1 MLRFLLVAHPVI
13 PQQPKQKT
21 AAARRQPAARW
32 GCFQGFS
39 MQPTRKKA
47 TLSAPV
53 PRHSSSSQVRRASG
67 LVSRSA
73 VPATAGSPSVRSRIE
88 AALKEVHDAA
98 ALQLSMSGSKQGS
111 ISVERALLVELTQL
125 SHPDVAKL
133 MALKPTYLK
142 TLRNV
147 PIRKPAALQHSS
159 SSQASVQSVSFQKLC
174 AALQPIKQRTEQQL
188 LLDAVA
194 TGAGSDDLGL
204 QHFVECARQ
213 QVLLWL
219 YEELRVHFRTPEEAA
234 QQVKDM
240 VLSVMVVSK
249 ATMASVQQLEQATA
263 AAGAAGQA
271 AAGPSSAPARAAAA
285 AAAGPSSAPARAAA
299 AAVAGAKAS
308 STMAALRVPAA
319 AAVAAASPQASTG
332 PADAQVT
339 DTEWTRFYA
348 HVKVVPSQRANSRGM
363 QAGSSAG
370 HQASEG
376 SARKAGKENRA
387 GSSMAGPSVA
397 AGSGSSAGIWRAGGS
412 AAASPA
418 GDSQHSKLHMRA
430 QGAALQDHTPAAGGA
445 RRASGTP
452 STQPGSNASLT
463 YLQVLRMAFP
473 GSLYQQSNSAA
484 GAAGAQAAAAATAPR
499 SSNTRSTAT
508 ASRTAAGSASGTVS
522 TAAAAAAI
530 TAAPSGTLPA
540 SMGGAHSLMQHPQQ
554 LLQDDRGQK
563 ADPTQDGTGT
573 FDDSTVLNP
582 AAAAAA
588 PVPAAADMQHIN
600 LGGARRQAL
609 PHTYKQVLLTEWKAL
624 VGHTRQQQQ

>member
-1 MLRFLLVAHPVI
+1 M
-13 PQQPKQKT
+13 
-21 AAARRQPAARW
+21 
-32 GCFQGFS
+32 
-39 MQPTRKKA
+39 
-47 TLSAPV
+47 
-53 PRHSSSSQVRRASG
+53 
-67 LVSRSA
+67 
-73 VPATAGSPSVRSRIE
+73 
-88 AALKEVHDAA
+88 
-98 ALQLSMSGSKQGS
+98 
-111 ISVERALLVELTQL
+111 TQL

-147 PIRKPAALQHSS
+147 PIRKLAALQHSS
-159 SSQASVQSVSFQKLC
+159 SSQASVLSVSFQKLC

-188 LLDAVA
+188 LLGAVA
-194 TGAGSDDLGL
+194 TGAGSNDLGL

-249 ATMASVQQLEQATA
+249 VTMASVQQLGQATA
-263 AAGAAGQA
+263 AAGAAGQ
-271 AAGPSSAPARAAAA
+271 

-308 STMAALRVPAA
+308 STMAALRVSAA

-363 QAGSSAG
+363 QAGSSTG
-370 HQASEG
+370 HQANEG
-376 SARKAGKENRA
+376 SDTTAGKDRA
-387 GSSMAGPSVA
+387 GSSMAGPSVVA

-430 QGAALQDHTPAAGGA
+430 QGAALQDHTLAAGGA
-445 RRASGTP
+445 RRTSGAP

-484 GAAGAQAAAAATAPR
+484 GAAGVQAAAATTTPG

-508 ASRTAAGSASGTVS
+508 ATRTAAGSASGTVS
-522 TAAAAAAI
+522 TAATAAAI
-530 TAAPSGTLPA
+530 TAAPSGALSA
-540 SMGGAHSLMQHPQQ
+540 SMGGAHSFMQQPQQ

-563 ADPTQDGTGT
+563 ADPTQDGTGPLN
-573 FDDSTVLNP
+573 DSTVLNP

-588 PVPAAADMQHIN
+588 AAPVAAAADVQHIN

-624 VGHTRQQQQ
+624 VGHTRRQQQ